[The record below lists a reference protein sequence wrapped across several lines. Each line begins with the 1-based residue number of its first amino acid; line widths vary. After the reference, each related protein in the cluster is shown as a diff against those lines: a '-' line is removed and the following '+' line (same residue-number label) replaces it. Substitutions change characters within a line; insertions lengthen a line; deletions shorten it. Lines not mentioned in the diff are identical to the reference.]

1 MARSDGPCNKQP
13 EHPSHQKD
21 GCRDKIDSARQS
33 ALLESADIAP
43 EISEN
48 GFAAD
53 RAALHH
59 SCQCLRVRLVAP
71 RASQARI
78 ECQESVD
85 RNGPVSHENG
95 VAPTIEKCRETLRCG
110 GNAARF
116 WRERVIAD
124 SCRCFRAS
132 PLARLH
138 PEAVA
143 TSSCRASPLPNRA
156 VCQAGW
162 PEKGGTRILSSP
174 RSNLSQPA
182 HILLPGS
189 QASLHR
195 RRS

>member
-1 MARSDGPCNKQP
+1 KYYI
-13 EHPSHQKD
+13 
-21 GCRDKIDSARQS
+21 RDKI
-33 ALLESADIAP
+33 LESD
-43 EISEN
+43 SLVV
-48 GFAAD
+48 
-53 RAALHH
+53 RAASRR
-59 SCQCLRVRLVAP
+59 SCQFRQIRWAGTKEF
-71 RASQARI
+71 QAGTAY
-78 ECQESVD
+78 QESVD

-110 GNAARF
+110 GNTARF
-116 WRERVIAD
+116 WRESVIAD

-162 PEKGGTRILSSP
+162 PEIGGTRILSRP

-182 HILLPGS
+182 HVLLAGS
-189 QASLHR
+189 PASLPSRKSSPESRCH
-195 RRS
+195 